1 MIRDAPGTACWTQK
15 TNERMW
21 KYALKPANLFTASS
35 LFCGFY
41 SIVLSAGAS
50 NTDGG
55 AFHAAAVLILF
66 AGLFDML
73 DGPVA
78 RITRTMSEF
87 GKNLD
92 SFADLVAFGIAPGVL
107 LYKWGLAE
115 FEILGFAVAFLFVL
129 AGTLRLSRFNLG
141 VDDGDPAFSRGLTIT
156 VSGVTVAVLVIFHH
170 RTGME
175 LLESQLNILLFTLFL
190 SYLMVSRI
198 RFRTIK
204 SVRFRPRVLALVG
217 LAAFSLLIVAVLL
230 DLSVL
235 LVLIATTYIGGNL
248 LEQAVTRRRRRWAS
262 YLDEWQAAEEDDEF
276 DEFEDSLDDELPLGA
291 AAGPPPGRR
300 RFRIRWPFRRR

>member
-1 MIRDAPGTACWTQK
+1 
-15 TNERMW
+15 MW
-21 KYALKPANLFTASS
+21 RYALKPANLFTASS

-41 SIVLSAGAS
+41 SIVLAAGAS
-50 NTDGG
+50 PTDGN

-78 RITRTMSEF
+78 RLTRTNSDF

-129 AGTLRLSRFNLG
+129 AGALRLSRFNLG
-141 VDDGDPAFSRGLTIT
+141 VDDGDPAFSKGLTIT
-156 VSGVTVAVLVIFHH
+156 VSGATVAVLVIFHH

-204 SVRFRPRVLALVG
+204 SIRFRPRTLALCG
-217 LAAFSLLIVAVLL
+217 LAAFTLLIVAVVL
-230 DLSVL
+230 DLSAL
-235 LVLIATTYIGGNL
+235 LICIATAYIGGNL
-248 LEQAVTRRRRRWAS
+248 LEQALTRRRRRWAD
-262 YLDEWQAAEEDDEF
+262 YLDEWEAAATGDEDDLDELEDGF
-276 DEFEDSLDDELPLGA
+276 DEDLPLGA
-291 AAGPPPGRR
+291 AAGPPPGPK
-300 RFRIRWPFRRR
+300 RFRLRWPFRRR